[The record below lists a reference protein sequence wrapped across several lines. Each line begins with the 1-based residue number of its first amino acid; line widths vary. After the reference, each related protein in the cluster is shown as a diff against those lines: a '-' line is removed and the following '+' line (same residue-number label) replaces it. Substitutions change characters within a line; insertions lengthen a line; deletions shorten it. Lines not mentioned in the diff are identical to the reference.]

1 MLVVVLSLVMPMA
14 TPTWEDVRPIIAS
27 QCAVCHSLGG
37 EGPFRLDRA
46 SDLAA
51 RRQFAAAVIEQGVMP
66 PWLPQSNSTA
76 MHGRGPLSSA
86 DRTILLEWLRAGAP
100 HPKDA
105 KPAVA
110 TVAGVRADK
119 FEDSVSLQIEPG
131 FDIPAESLT
140 TLHSH
145 THNTRTFA
153 LPLVNDEPL
162 LVTGVRWS
170 SPLENAVHSVALS
183 FDPTGQAEI
192 ADSLEEPAGY
202 HMSGDLGAR
211 PAGGLGVLGVGDRT
225 LQYPEGYAYEIPE
238 GSTIVSEMS
247 YRPTGRDVPVE
258 ATVDLQVA
266 HPEDELRRLDSFLVM
281 KPWFRLDAGERR
293 QEQAELVVPIDLDVV
308 AMSPRGDHYLRSMKL
323 TAMAPDGTSS
333 VIVDYPDWDMHWR
346 STHVLKS
353 PMRLQAGTRLVLDV
367 DVDNTDDNPRN
378 LNYPA
383 RKVTLG
389 RFTGVDG
396 IQFHAT
402 SADPEQEQAFRDWV
416 GSLRR

>member
-1 MLVVVLSLVMPMA
+1 MLLVTLSLQMSIAV
-14 TPTWEDVRPIIAS
+14 PTWEDVRPIVAS
-27 QCAVCHSLGG
+27 QCAVCHKPGG

-51 RRQFAAAVIEQGVMP
+51 RQRFAAAVVEQGVMP

-76 MHGRGPLSSA
+76 MHGRGALSA
-86 DRTILLEWLRAGAP
+86 PDRKMLVDWLKAGAP

-105 KPAVA
+105 KPAIPVDEA
-110 TVAGVRADK
+110 EG
-119 FEDSVSLQIEPG
+119 FEESITLDIDSG
-131 FDIPAESLT
+131 FSIPAESLT
-140 TLHSH
+140 TLHAH

-153 LPLVNDEPL
+153 MPLVNDEPL
-162 LVTGVRWS
+162 LVTGVQWRT
-170 SPLENAVHSVALS
+170 PIENAVHSVAFS

-211 PAGGLGVLGVGDRT
+211 PAGGLGVVGVGDRT

-238 GSTIVSEMS
+238 GSAIVTEMS

-258 ATVDLQVA
+258 GSVALQTA
-266 HPEDELRRLDSFLVM
+266 HPEDDVRRLGSFLIM
-281 KPWFRLDAGERR
+281 KPWFRLAAGERR
-293 QEQAELVVPIDLDVV
+293 QEQAELVVPMDLDVV
-308 AMSPRGDHYLRSMKL
+308 AMSPRGDHYLRTMKL
-323 TAMAPDGTSS
+323 TAIDPDGTSR
-333 VIVDYPDWDMHWR
+333 VLLDYPDWDMHWR
-346 STHVLKS
+346 STHILQA
-353 PMRLQAGTRLVLDV
+353 PMQIKAGTRLILDV
-367 DVDNTDDNPRN
+367 DVDNSDDNPRN

-383 RKVTLG
+383 RNVTLG
-389 RFTGVDG
+389 RYTGVDG

-402 SADPEQEQAFRDWV
+402 SSDPEKEEAFREWV

>member
-1 MLVVVLSLVMPMA
+1 MSLFALSLMIAVA
-14 TPTWEDVRPIIAS
+14 VPTWEQVRPIVAG
-27 QCAVCHSLGG
+27 QCAVCHSPGG

-66 PWLPQSNSTA
+66 PWLLQSNSTSI
-76 MHGRGPLSSA
+76 HGRGPMDPLQRQMLV
-86 DRTILLEWLRAGAP
+86 DWLKAGAP
-100 HPKDA
+100 HPENAEPAIPKD
-105 KPAVA
+105 
-110 TVAGVRADK
+110 GM
-119 FEDSVSLQIEPG
+119 LG
-131 FDIPAESLT
+131 FDESISLGIESGFSIPAESLT
-140 TLHSH
+140 TVHAH

-162 LVTGVRWS
+162 LVTGVQWR

-183 FDPTGQAEI
+183 FDPTGQADI

-202 HMSGDLGAR
+202 HMSGDLGSR

-225 LQYPEGYAYEIPE
+225 LRFPEGYAYEIPE
-238 GSTIVSEMS
+238 GSTIVTEMS
-247 YRPTGRDVPVE
+247 YRPTGRAVSVE
-258 ATVDLQVA
+258 GSVELQTA
-266 HPEDELRRLDSFLVM
+266 HPEDDVRRLGSFLIM
-281 KPWFRLDAGERR
+281 KPWFRMAAGERR
-293 QEQAELVVPIDLDVV
+293 QEQAQLEVPMDLVVV
-308 AMSPRGDHYLRSMKL
+308 AMSPRGDSYLRAMKL
-323 TAMAPDGTSS
+323 TAIDPDGAS
-333 VIVDYPDWDMHWR
+333 VVILDYPDWDMHWR
-346 STHVLKS
+346 STHMLKS
-353 PMRLQAGTRLVLDV
+353 PMRTKAGTRLVLDV
-367 DVDNTDDNPRN
+367 DVDNTDENPRN

-389 RFTGVDG
+389 RYTGVDG